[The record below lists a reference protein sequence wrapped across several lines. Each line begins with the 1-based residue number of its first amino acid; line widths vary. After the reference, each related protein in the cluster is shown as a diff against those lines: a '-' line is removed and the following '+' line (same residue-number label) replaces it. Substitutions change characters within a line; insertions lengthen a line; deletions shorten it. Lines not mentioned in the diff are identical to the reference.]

1 MKDKFRMSVEDNIG
15 FAKRMIVDSIY
26 REAQVEGINVTFPET
41 QQVYDGITIDS
52 LTYEETTKIV
62 NLKRAWYFIFDSLEY
77 PFDFRYLRHLNS
89 IIENNLIRNAGM
101 LREITVRISGTDWIP
116 EIPTHESIENT
127 LRRIRQIDN
136 ATERSLELML
146 AIMRGQYFE
155 DGNKRTAQLAANQE
169 LIKHGGGIISIPA
182 DRKEEFSELLV
193 RFYETGNHDEIMDF
207 LYAECIS
214 GFERKR
220 EIPEEEIER
229 QRMEDSA
236 MIESFILRKKRQ
248 DSCDG

>member
-1 MKDKFRMSVEDNIG
+1 MKDKFQMSVEDNIG

-101 LREITVRISGTDWIP
+101 LREITVRISGTDWIS

-169 LIKHGGGIISIPA
+169 LIKHGGG
-182 DRKEEFSELLV
+182 
-193 RFYETGNHDEIMDF
+193 
-207 LYAECIS
+207 
-214 GFERKR
+214 
-220 EIPEEEIER
+220 
-229 QRMEDSA
+229 
-236 MIESFILRKKRQ
+236 
-248 DSCDG
+248 